1 MKKKNINNHNI
12 TAHSRRHPDRNMK
25 VDAFSMA
32 LLAASVALP
41 ITGFTAAGIAKGSL
55 AAGAHSAIGN
65 VAAGSAF
72 AYLMSLGAKG
82 MALKAGV
89 ASGALLA
96 LRSKI

>member
-1 MKKKNINNHNI
+1 MPEQMVSPDTQAAMKRIV
-12 TAHSRRHPDRNMK
+12 TPA
-25 VDAFSMA
+25 AAA
-32 LLAASVALP
+32 LVAGSVALP
-41 ITGFTAAGIAKGSL
+41 LVGFTTAGVVKGSL

-82 MALKAGV
+82 IALKAGV

-96 LRSKI
+96 LRSKM